1 MTTSTAPAEQ
11 GSGAEPQPAR
21 PGTNGGPP
29 RGRPIQWESI
39 KLPAWLTGLIGG
51 AAIIILWWMV
61 ATLYVTSTGA
71 HPIPTPLEVVMSYID
86 SGWEYYWRNF
96 SVTLTEAGIGYV
108 WGNGIALILAGL
120 VLVVPR
126 LEGVITQLAII
137 TYCIPIVA
145 VGILAIVLIKPPA
158 AGEPSGTA
166 VLLAALSVFFTTVV
180 GALLGLKSAD
190 KSSLDLIAVYGGSRF
205 TQLVKVRLIA
215 ALPAILSA
223 LQIAVPAAFLGAV
236 LGEFFGK
243 IESGVGIAMILAQQ
257 NSNAPLVWALAL
269 ASGAVALLGFM
280 LLGLV
285 ARAIAPW
292 SKGK

>member
-1 MTTSTAPAEQ
+1 M
-11 GSGAEPQPAR
+11 
-21 PGTNGGPP
+21 
-29 RGRPIQWESI
+29 I
-39 KLPAWLTGLIGG
+39 
-51 AAIIILWWMV
+51 
-61 ATLYVTSTGA
+61 ATLYVAPTGA
-71 HPIPTPLEVVMSYID
+71 RPIPTPLAVVQSYLA

-96 SVTLTEAGIGYV
+96 SVTLVEAGIGYV
-108 WGNGIALILAGL
+108 WGNGIALILAAI

-126 LEGVITQLAII
+126 LEGLAMQLAII

-145 VGILAIVLIKPPA
+145 VGMIAIVVIPA
-158 AGEPSGTA
+158 PGVGEPSGTA

-190 KSSLDLIAVYGGSRF
+190 KSSLDLITVYGGSKF

-215 ALPAILSA
+215 ALPAILNA

-243 IESGVGIAMILAQQ
+243 IEVGVGIAMILAQQ

-269 ASGAVALLGFM
+269 ASGAVALLGFA
-280 LLGLV
+280 LVGLI
-285 ARAIAPW
+285 ARGIAPW
-292 SKGK
+292 SKGKSA

>member
-1 MTTSTAPAEQ
+1 
-11 GSGAEPQPAR
+11 
-21 PGTNGGPP
+21 
-29 RGRPIQWESI
+29 
-39 KLPAWLTGLIGG
+39 
-51 AAIIILWWMV
+51 MV

-86 SGWEYYWRNF
+86 ERLG
-96 SVTLTEAGIGYV
+96 VLLAQLLGDAGRGGHRLRVGQRHRADPRGRSCCVI
-108 WGNGIALILAGL
+108 
-120 VLVVPR
+120 PR

-145 VGILAIVLIKPPA
+145 VGILAIVLIEPPA

-285 ARAIAPW
+285 ARGIAPW

>member
-1 MTTSTAPAEQ
+1 MTTDKPA
-11 GSGAEPQPAR
+11 S
-21 PGTNGGPP
+21 PG
-29 RGRPIQWESI
+29 PIQWESI
-39 KLPAWLTGLIGG
+39 KLPAWLTGAIGG
-51 AAIIILWWMV
+51 AAIIILWWMI
-61 ATLYVTSTGA
+61 ATLYVAPTGA
-71 HPIPTPLEVVMSYID
+71 RPIPTPLAVVQSYLA

-96 SVTLTEAGIGYV
+96 SVTLVEAGIGYV
-108 WGNGIALILAGL
+108 WGNGIALILAAI

-126 LEGVITQLAII
+126 LEGLAMQLAII

-145 VGILAIVLIKPPA
+145 VGMIAIVVIPA
-158 AGEPSGTA
+158 PGVGEPSGTA

-190 KSSLDLIAVYGGSRF
+190 KSSLDLITVYGGSKF

-215 ALPAILSA
+215 ALPAILNA

-243 IESGVGIAMILAQQ
+243 IEVGVGIAMILAQQ

-269 ASGAVALLGFM
+269 ASGAVALLGFA
-280 LLGLV
+280 LVGLI
-285 ARAIAPW
+285 ARGIAPW
-292 SKGK
+292 SKGKSA